1 MVPSA
6 LPPIDEA
13 TSTSSDQLS
22 PGGGRPTSSI
32 SETGKLATPI
42 SPTDPAGHR
51 YAVVW
56 ADSFSQTLDDTGA
69 RALTELL
76 ETNGFAVIVAPDVC
90 CGLTWITTGQLKGA
104 KKHLATL
111 LDTLAPFAANGIPI
125 VGVEPSCTAVLR
137 DDLLDLLP
145 DDPRSAIVSKNT
157 VTLAELLAT
166 VPDEQL
172 NLPDLSGVE
181 VVAQPHCHHYSVM
194 GWDADRALLDRLGA
208 TVTQLSGCCGLAG
221 NFGMEKGHYEVSVA
235 VAEQSLLPALS
246 EHPDAVYLA
255 DGFSCRTQAGQLA
268 ERGGVHLAT
277 LLACGPKAD

>member
-1 MVPSA
+1 MSKTRKSA
-6 LPPIDEA
+6 TL
-13 TSTSSDQLS
+13 
-22 PGGGRPTSSI
+22 
-32 SETGKLATPI
+32 I
-42 SPTDPAGHR
+42 SPTDPDGRR
-51 YAVVW
+51 YVVVW

-137 DDLLDLLP
+137 DDLLDLLA
-145 DDPRSAIVSKNT
+145 DDPRSAMVSKDT

-181 VVAQPHCHHYSVM
+181 VVAQPHCHHYSVL

-208 TVTQLSGCCGLAG
+208 KVVQLSGCCGLAG

-255 DGFSCRTQAGQLA
+255 DGFSCRTQAAQLA

-277 LLACGPKAD
+277 LLACDPKAD